1 MLVLTRR
8 TGEQITIGDHVT
20 VTVLEIEGTRV
31 RLGIDAP
38 KTVAIHRGEVVDR
51 IRREGPKGGKSDA
64 RD

>member
-51 IRREGPKGGKSDA
+51 IRREGPKGGKPDA